1 MSHLRFKEKVKLGL
15 FCDEKSKAVTILSA
29 LLCRDLLG
37 DAKTGS
43 GKTLAFL
50 VPAIELLYKLKFK
63 PRNGECK

>member
-1 MSHLRFKEKVKLGL
+1 MKLGL
-15 FCDEKSKAVTILSA
+15 FCDEKSKAVTILFA
-29 LLCRDLLG
+29 LLFRDLLG

-63 PRNGECK
+63 PRNGECNQVSSAS

>member
-1 MSHLRFKEKVKLGL
+1 MKLGL
-15 FCDEKSKAVTILSA
+15 FCDEKSKAVTVLSA

-63 PRNGECK
+63 PRNGECNQISSAS